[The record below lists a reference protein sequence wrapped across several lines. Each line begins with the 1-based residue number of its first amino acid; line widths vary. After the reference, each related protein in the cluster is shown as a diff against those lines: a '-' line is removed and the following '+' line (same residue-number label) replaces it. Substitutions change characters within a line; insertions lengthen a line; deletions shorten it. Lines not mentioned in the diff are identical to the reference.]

1 MKIITINHTDPQTL
15 NVQVDE
21 DNVLNHV
28 ENTNYSKSTTN
39 TNRLINRY
47 LKKYNIKNCSK
58 YYDLAGVIIIEK
70 D

>member
-1 MKIITINHTDPQTL
+1 MKIITINHTGSETI

-21 DNVLNHV
+21 DRH
-28 ENTNYSKSTTN
+28 TNNLESTTYSKSTTN

-47 LKKYNIKNCSK
+47 LKKYNIKKCSK
-58 YYDLAGVIIIEK
+58 YYDWAGVIIIEK